1 METFEIKAL
10 SLSKSEAKEIHRVLS
25 ALGEAATV
33 KAVRDFCSPGPVMTA
48 VYTVLAAAVLL
59 VLSGLFMPL
68 IFAAVAALVVV
79 PLQVAT
85 ARSRWSL
92 LLPKEH
98 DAKRVVLG

>member
-33 KAVRDFCSPGPVMTA
+33 KAVRDFCSPGPVATA

-59 VLSGLFMPL
+59 VLSAVFMPL
-68 IFAAVAALVVV
+68 VFAALAALVVV
-79 PLQVAT
+79 PIKVAT
-85 ARSRWSL
+85 SRARWLL
-92 LLPKEH
+92 LLPEEH
-98 DAKRVVLG
+98 DDKRVVLG